1 MHRKTA
7 SLIVHPV
14 LAQYILRWYFEATQ
28 LISTMSRSTF
38 VCILVFIISFATI
51 SSIMAKEIGLN
62 KFKEQY
68 DSTDNPIIQDIPEQ
82 VKIVSIFGIFSLLW
96 RPLFQSRALDLLQ
109 STSLIKKINKLK
121 GIK

>member
-38 VCILVFIISFATI
+38 VCILVLIVSSATM

-62 KFKEQY
+62 RFKEQY
-68 DSTDNPIIQDIPEQ
+68 DSTDKPIIQDIPEQ
-82 VKIVSIFGIFSLLW
+82 VKIVSINGMYY
-96 RPLFQSRALDLLQ
+96 
-109 STSLIKKINKLK
+109 
-121 GIK
+121 

>member
-38 VCILVFIISFATI
+38 LCILVLIISTATI

-62 KFKEQY
+62 RFKEHY

-82 VKIVSIFGIFSLLW
+82 VKIV
-96 RPLFQSRALDLLQ
+96 
-109 STSLIKKINKLK
+109 TIN
-121 GIK
+121 GR